1 MTANP
6 DVPSFCAPA
15 HDDVLPFSDFAENLR
30 SILKLV
36 LQVAIHRS
44 DDVTE
49 TPDWGPGE
57 SAMLDLPLR
66 QETGRLPPQGVMNKN
81 QGGTS
86 IRARL
91 PGYERGFRA
100 GRVRPG

>member
-6 DVPSFCAPA
+6 DVPSFYTPA
-15 HDDVLPFSDFAENLR
+15 HDVVLPFSDFAENLR
-30 SILKLV
+30 SILQLV

-57 SAMLDLPLR
+57 SGMLDLPLR
-66 QETGRLPPQGVMNKN
+66 QETGRLPPEAVINK
-81 QGGTS
+81 TRVAS
-86 IRARL
+86 IR
-91 PGYERGFRA
+91 
-100 GRVRPG
+100 